1 MINDYIPT
9 LANFLSNLILD
20 NLNIKNIGLFL
31 IFLLVLNIGVSQKN
45 KDIVIGKEI
54 TMFSDTLN
62 QERTILMHFPK
73 SYNDTIYA
81 PKNYPLLFLLDA
93 QEHFQLATG
102 IINFM
107 SNRLDSKLIPEFII
121 IGINSENRIADYT
134 PTNSTINPEGD
145 FVDEFKVSGSSNE
158 FLSFIEYELL
168 PKIINDYRTLPF
180 KILTGHSLGGLIAA
194 SDFISDGSLFDGYI
208 AIDPSLWWD
217 NGLLTKIVESSEF
230 NQVEH
235 STKKMY
241 ISGANNSNSTLD
253 TTAMRINQEK
263 FYKAIKSKENIAS
276 KVKYE
281 IFENEDH
288 GTVPLSSFYKGLQF
302 IFENYKMNGMLG
314 APANDI
320 QEHFN
325 NISKTIGLKLRPEER
340 VIDILGNYFLKSTK
354 EIEKAISYFELN
366 VTNYPNSYHAYYSLA
381 NAESSNGQLAKAKR
395 NYEKSLELKP
405 DYKIAQEDLKKLVK
419 TSGNK

>member
-1 MINDYIPT
+1 M
-9 LANFLSNLILD
+9 NF
-20 NLNIKNIGLFL
+20 KNIGLFL
-31 IFLLVLNIGVSQKN
+31 FCLFVLNTGLSQKN
-45 KDIVIGKEI
+45 KDIVIGKEV

-62 QERTILMHFPK
+62 QERSILIHLPK

-93 QEHFQLATG
+93 QEHFELATG

-121 IGINSENRIADYT
+121 VGIKSENRISDFT
-134 PTNSTINPEGD
+134 PTNSIVNPEGV
-145 FVDEFKVSGSSNE
+145 FVDAFKVSGNSNK
-158 FLSFIEYELL
+158 FLSFVEYELL
-168 PKIINDYRTLPF
+168 PKIRKDYRTSPF

-194 SDFISDGSLFDGYI
+194 SDFISDSSLFDGYI

-217 NGLLTKIVESSEF
+217 NGLLTKLVESSEF
-230 NQVEH
+230 NEEKN
-235 STKKMY
+235 SIKKMY
-241 ISGANNSNSTLD
+241 ISGANNSNSIID

-263 FYKAIKSKENIAS
+263 FYKAIKSKQNIAS

-288 GTVPLSSFYKGLQF
+288 GTVPLSSIYKGLQF
-302 IFENYKMNGMLG
+302 IFQNYKMNDMLG

-320 QEHFN
+320 QEHFD
-325 NISKTIGLKLRPEER
+325 NISKTLGLKLRPEER
-340 VIDILGNYFLKSTK
+340 VIDILGNYFLESTK
-354 EIEKAISYFELN
+354 EVEKAISYFELN

-381 NAESSNGQLAKAKR
+381 NAESWHGQLTKAKL

-405 DYKIAQEDLKKLVK
+405 DYKIAKEDLKKLVK
-419 TSGNK
+419 TSRNK